1 MPNNVPDNSTQDTS
15 STGGFTFDGGQA
27 ILDAANKVDNTIGGG
42 SPDLTPGGLTG
53 LFGAV
58 GQEAVNKAQFA
69 ARADWLHFMFALVV
83 LIVLTLLLPAKL
95 GIWLPVLILLAYGAN
110 HVNIVSNA
118 FTAIENAFGNA
129 PVGGIP

>member
-1 MPNNVPDNSTQDTS
+1 MPNNVPDNSTQDTQDTS
-15 STGGFTFDGGQA
+15 ATGGFTFDNGQA
-27 ILDAANKVDNTIGGG
+27 IVDAA
-42 SPDLTPGGLTG
+42 LTPGGLTG

-83 LIVLTLLLPAKL
+83 LIVLTLLLPAKW